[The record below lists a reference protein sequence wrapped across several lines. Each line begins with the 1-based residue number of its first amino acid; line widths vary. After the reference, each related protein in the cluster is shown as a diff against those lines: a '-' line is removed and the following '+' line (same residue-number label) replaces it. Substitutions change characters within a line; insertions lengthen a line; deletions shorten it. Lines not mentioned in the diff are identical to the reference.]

1 MYESRSTAVPT
12 RTHTQTMQYLLLYYA
27 NNGFF
32 SFLERVSILR
42 YTYIACL
49 VILLCLVIRILLYMC
64 LLFHIALRTSS
75 VTRSPQQLLIA
86 LV

>member
-1 MYESRSTAVPT
+1 MV
-12 RTHTQTMQYLLLYYA
+12 
-27 NNGFF
+27 F
-32 SFLERVSILR
+32 SFRERVSILR

-49 VILLCLVIRILLYMC
+49 VILLCLVVRILLCMC
-64 LLFHIALRTSS
+64 LLFRIDLHTSS